1 MSGTK
6 LFVRRKFSSF
16 ARGRMTKCVVFVVF
30 VVSVVSVGL
39 VHGVLRRKVRH
50 V

>member
-16 ARGRMTKCVVFVVF
+16 ARGRMTKCVVFVV
-30 VVSVVSVGL
+30 SVGL
-39 VHGVLRRKVRH
+39 VHGVLRGKVRH